1 MNLFKKCKIFR
12 IFILHLWCRNQ
23 LVFFFPVFFCKFSYM
38 MIKNNAYTY
47 DSRASVVVFGCWRKV
62 PIVSKVKKLW
72 EYWLC
77 CHLLQSAALCWLCQ
91 CPFYDICLTNVVV
104 WKKEEDEITHTIC
117 LTNVVVWKK
126 EEDDEITHTI
136 CLTNLVVNLVV
147 REGRWWDHSHNL
159 FDKFGCERKED
170 DEITHTLVCLFSFP
184 ISAKLSNYWL
194 ICQCVLYFTLLYLWT
209 SQYPPPVHPTSEGW
223 MNEWMISDQQNKF
236 SVGFQFPS

>member
-1 MNLFKKCKIFR
+1 
-12 IFILHLWCRNQ
+12 
-23 LVFFFPVFFCKFSYM
+23 
-38 MIKNNAYTY
+38 
-47 DSRASVVVFGCWRKV
+47 VFGCERKV

-117 LTNVVVWKK
+117 LTNWVVWKK

-159 FDKFGCERKED
+159 FDKFGCEKKED
-170 DEITHTLVCLFSFP
+170 DEITYTLWCVCSLSQFQQSSPTIDLFANVYS
-184 ISAKLSNYWL
+184 
-194 ICQCVLYFTLLYLWT
+194 TLLCFT
-209 SQYPPPVHPTSEGW
+209 CEPVSTHHQCTPQVKDEW
-223 MNEWMISDQQNKF
+223 MNEWMNEW
-236 SVGFQFPS
+236 